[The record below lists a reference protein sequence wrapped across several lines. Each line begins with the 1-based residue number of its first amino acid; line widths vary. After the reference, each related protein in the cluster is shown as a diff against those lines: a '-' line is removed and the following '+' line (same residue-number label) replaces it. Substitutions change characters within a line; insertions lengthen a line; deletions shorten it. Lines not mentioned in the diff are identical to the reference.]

1 MGPELEVIPVRT
13 GRRGAQ
19 PGFTLLEL
27 IVTLLVL
34 ALAAGIALP
43 SIGRGT
49 ETVRA
54 RADVSR
60 FAALL
65 RHIREQSITARRPHE
80 VIVDPPAHRVSVKA
94 GTEDA
99 RPAFTLPDRVSIQ
112 ASPPPALAVRFEP
125 WGGSSGGDFTLT
137 SSGRRYRVTVD
148 AVTGRVRTERL

>member
-60 FAALL
+60 S
-65 RHIREQSITARRPHE
+65 H
-80 VIVDPPAHRVSVKA
+80 
-94 GTEDA
+94 
-99 RPAFTLPDRVSIQ
+99 
-112 ASPPPALAVRFEP
+112 
-125 WGGSSGGDFTLT
+125 
-137 SSGRRYRVTVD
+137 
-148 AVTGRVRTERL
+148 

>member
-1 MGPELEVIPVRT
+1 MGPGPKVIQLST
-13 GRRGAQ
+13 GRRGTQ
-19 PGFTLLEL
+19 SGFTLLEL

-65 RHIREQSITARRPHE
+65 RHAREQSITARRPHE
-80 VIVDPPAHRVSVKA
+80 VIIDPPGHRVSVKA
-94 GTEDA
+94 GTEDP
-99 RPAFTLPDRVSIQ
+99 RPAFTLPERVSIEG
-112 ASPPPALAVRFEP
+112 ASPSALTVRFEP
-125 WGGSSGGDFTLT
+125 WGGSSGADFPLT

>member
-1 MGPELEVIPVRT
+1 MGPELEIIPGRT
-13 GRRGAQ
+13 GRRGSS

-34 ALAAGIALP
+34 VLAVGVALP

-49 ETVRA
+49 EAVRA

-65 RHIREQSITARRPHE
+65 RHTREQSITSRRPHE
-80 VIVDPPAHRVSVKA
+80 VIVDPPAHRVNVKA
-94 GTEDA
+94 GTDDPRA
-99 RPAFTLPDRVSIQ
+99 AFTLPERVSIQ
-112 ASPPPALAVRFEP
+112 ASPPPALIVRFEP
-125 WGGSSGGDFTLT
+125 WGGSSGGDFTFI

-148 AVTGRVRTERL
+148 PVTGRVRSERL